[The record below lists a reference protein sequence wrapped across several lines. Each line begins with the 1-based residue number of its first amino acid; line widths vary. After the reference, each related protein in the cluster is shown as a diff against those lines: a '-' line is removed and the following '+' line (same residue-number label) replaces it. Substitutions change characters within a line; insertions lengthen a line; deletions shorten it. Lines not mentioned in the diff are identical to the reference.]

1 MAGETGKGGCVEL
14 RAARDSDMPEVL
26 TLLQRSDL
34 PTAGVGDAPSHFVVA
49 ESDGK
54 LVGVVG
60 LELYGGSALLRSA
73 AVEGSWR
80 GSGVGRMLV
89 ERALDVARERGI
101 EDVFLLTTTAEH
113 YFPRFGFTCVSR
125 DSVTAGVQSSNEFQS
140 ACPASATVMRKSLK
154 EAASSSHGKANSQ

>member
-1 MAGETGKGGCVEL
+1 MTPESNPSECVEL
-14 RAARDSDMPEVL
+14 RTAQESDLPAVL
-26 TLLQRSDL
+26 GLLGRAHL
-34 PTAGVGDAPSHFVVA
+34 PTAGVADAPSHFVVA

-73 AVEGSWR
+73 AVEESWR
-80 GSGVGRMLV
+80 GSGVGRVLV

-125 DSVTAGVQSSNEFQS
+125 DAVTPGVRSSIEFQE
-140 ACPASATVMRKSLK
+140 ACPASATVMRKSLR
-154 EAASSSHGKANSQ
+154 G